1 MRGRP
6 KNSAKK
12 TSRLN
17 VRLDDDLMADL
28 EYLASGNISS
38 YVREL
43 LSGKKEEKP
52 IVRKETPKAEPKEE
66 PKEEIA
72 SQNLIRMAALLG
84 MDLKAL
90 LGEIEKAMDS
100 GSIVYDNG
108 FSGSKEDLDTRDFIE
123 ACKSMKKNPQSVL
136 DAYTAT
142 IRR

>member
-17 VRLDDDLMADL
+17 LRLDDDLMADL

-52 IVRKETPKAEPKEE
+52 IVRKETPKTEPKEE

-72 SQNLIRMAALLG
+72 SQNLIRMASLLG
-84 MDLKAL
+84 MDLKTL
-90 LGEIEKAMDS
+90 LSEIEKSMDS
-100 GSIVYDNG
+100 GAIVYDNG
-108 FSGSKEDLDTRDFIE
+108 FSGAKDNLDTRDFVA
-123 ACKSMKKNPQSVL
+123 ACNAVKKNPQTIL

>member
-66 PKEEIA
+66 IA
-72 SQNLIRMAALLG
+72 SQNLIRMASLLG
-84 MDLKAL
+84 MDLKTL
-90 LGEIEKAMDS
+90 LGEIEKAMDN

-108 FSGSKEDLDTRDFIE
+108 FSGSKEELDTRDFIE
-123 ACKSMKKNPQSVL
+123 ACKSMKKNPQSIL

>member
-12 TSRLN
+12 TARLN
-17 VRLDDDLMADL
+17 LRLDDDLMDEL
-28 EYLASGNISS
+28 ESLSSGNISA

-43 LSGKKEEKP
+43 LSGNKP
-52 IVRKETPKAEPKEE
+52 IVKKEVKEE
-66 PKEEIA
+66 DIA
-72 SQNLIRMAALLG
+72 STNMIRMASLLG
-84 MDLKAL
+84 MDIKTL
-90 LGEIEKAMDS
+90 LGEIEKSMDD

-108 FSGSKEDLDTRDFIE
+108 FSGAKGDLDTRDFVA
-123 ACKSMKKNPQSVL
+123 ACNAVKKNPQMIL

>member
-52 IVRKETPKAEPKEE
+52 IVRKETPKEE

>member
-17 VRLDDDLMADL
+17 LRLDDDLMDEL
-28 EYLASGNISS
+28 ESLSAGNISA

-43 LSGKKEEKP
+43 LSGNKP
-52 IVRKETPKAEPKEE
+52 IVIKEVKE
-66 PKEEIA
+66 EEIA
-72 SQNLIRMAALLG
+72 SANLIRMASLLG
-84 MDLKAL
+84 MDIKTL
-90 LGEIEKAMDS
+90 LGEIEKSMDS
-100 GSIVYDNG
+100 GAIVYDNG
-108 FSGSKEDLDTRDFIE
+108 FSGAKDNLDTRDFVA
-123 ACKSMKKNPQSVL
+123 ACNAVKKNPQTIL

>member
-17 VRLDDDLMADL
+17 LRLDDDLMDEL
-28 EYLASGNISS
+28 ESLSAGNISS

-43 LSGKKEEKP
+43 LSGNKP
-52 IVRKETPKAEPKEE
+52 IVRKEVKE
-66 PKEEIA
+66 EEIA
-72 SQNLIRMAALLG
+72 SANLIRMASLLG
-84 MDLKAL
+84 MDIKTL
-90 LGEIEKAMDS
+90 LCEIEKSMDS
-100 GSIVYDNG
+100 GAIVYDNG
-108 FSGSKEDLDTRDFIE
+108 FSGAKDNLDTRDFVA
-123 ACKSMKKNPQSVL
+123 ACNAVKKNPQTIL

>member
-17 VRLDDDLMADL
+17 LRLDDDLMDEL
-28 EYLASGNISS
+28 ESLSAGNISA

-43 LSGKKEEKP
+43 LSGKTDKP
-52 IVRKETPKAEPKEE
+52 IVRKEVKE
-66 PKEEIA
+66 EEIA
-72 SQNLIRMAALLG
+72 SANLIRMASLLG
-84 MDLKAL
+84 MDIKTL
-90 LGEIEKAMDS
+90 LCEIEKSMDS
-100 GSIVYDNG
+100 GAIVYDNG
-108 FSGSKEDLDTRDFIE
+108 FSGAKDNLDTRDFVA
-123 ACKSMKKNPQSVL
+123 ACNAVKKNPQTIL

>member
-17 VRLDDDLMADL
+17 LRLDDDLMDEL
-28 EYLASGNISS
+28 ESLSAGNISA

-43 LSGKKEEKP
+43 LSGKTEDKP
-52 IVRKETPKAEPKEE
+52 IIRKEVKKEQPKAEPKEE
-66 PKEEIA
+66 IA
-72 SQNLIRMAALLG
+72 SANLIRMASLLG
-84 MDLKAL
+84 MDIKTL
-90 LGEIEKAMDS
+90 LGEIEKAMDN

-108 FSGSKEDLDTRDFIE
+108 FSGVKDDLDTRDFVA
-123 ACKSMKKNPQSVL
+123 ACKAMKKNPQTIL
-136 DAYTAT
+136 DSYTAT